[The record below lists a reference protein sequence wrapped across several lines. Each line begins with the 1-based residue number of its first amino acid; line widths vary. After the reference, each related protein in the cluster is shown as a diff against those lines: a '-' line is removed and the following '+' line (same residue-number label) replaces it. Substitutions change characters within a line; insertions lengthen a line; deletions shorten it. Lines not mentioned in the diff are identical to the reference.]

1 MFAQIDTKTVYTFMD
16 SLIDLKTYIQ
26 KAKDLGYQ
34 TIGIMDRDNLY
45 AAFHFIQEAKKEGLQ
60 PVLGLECAFSIK
72 EWQTVTVQLI
82 ALNTL
87 GYQNLMKLSSKQLS
101 SGLELEDLPSYL
113 PGIAVII
120 PYVEGIEEVACSFAV
135 SSKRVP

>member
-72 EWQTVTVQLI
+72 EWQTVTV
-82 ALNTL
+82 
-87 GYQNLMKLSSKQLS
+87 
-101 SGLELEDLPSYL
+101 
-113 PGIAVII
+113 
-120 PYVEGIEEVACSFAV
+120 
-135 SSKRVP
+135 